1 MLTIALPMPP
11 SANNMFANLSRGG
24 RIVSKKYAAWR
35 TEAGWTAKAAWQ
47 AAGSPKFSGK
57 LRLTIQLG
65 LAFNADISNRVKPI
79 EDLLVK
85 SIPDFPDDCW
95 NDEIIVRRAEIEGA
109 IVTVEAL

>member
-11 SANNMFANLSRGG
+11 TANHMFVNSLRGG
-24 RIVSKKYAAWR
+24 RHASKAYKAWR
-35 TEAGWTAKAAWQ
+35 EDAGWTAKSAWQ
-47 AAGSPKFSGK
+47 AAGSPKFSGR

-109 IVTVEAL
+109 IVTVEAM